1 MTTDTATY
9 SLTGFEA
16 TTRTM
21 IDTYRFEHPTMDAM
35 DNAVLNVF
43 RAMYHSSMT
52 AEMVKAI
59 AVAMHSLVADS
70 YTPQPALTRM
80 VKAKLLRTRMKA
92 GERLY
97 EVAY

>member
-1 MTTDTATY
+1 MTTTY
-9 SLTGFEA
+9 ALTGFEA

-21 IDTYRFEHPTMDAM
+21 IDAYRFAHPEMPAM
-35 DNAVLNVF
+35 DNAVLHVF
-43 RAMYHSSMT
+43 SALYHSSLT
-52 AEMVKAI
+52 AEKVKAV
-59 AVAMHSLVADS
+59 AVAMHNLVAES
-70 YTPQPALTRM
+70 YSPQSTLTRM